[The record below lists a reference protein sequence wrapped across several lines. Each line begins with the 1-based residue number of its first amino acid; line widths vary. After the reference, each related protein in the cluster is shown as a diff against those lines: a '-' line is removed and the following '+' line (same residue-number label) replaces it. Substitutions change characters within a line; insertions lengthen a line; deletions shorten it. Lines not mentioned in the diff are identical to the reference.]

1 MFARVTPPWVALAL
15 AAVLVAGCGKN
26 APAPPPTPQIAL
38 VANGGGFGDH
48 GFNDS
53 ARGALEECGRQTTV
67 VLATAA
73 PTNTA
78 GIEPKLVLFATEK
91 FDTVIGIGYPA
102 APAMAAAARRFEG
115 THFVIIDAVVDEPNV
130 ESITFD
136 EPQGAFLAGALAAL
150 VSKTHRVA
158 FVADVPLLE
167 RSEAGFTAGARE
179 IDPRVEVENRY
190 LASFTDAAAARAA
203 AGALLA
209 RGVDILF
216 VVAGPAGRGAI
227 AAIERRPH
235 AYAIGADTDQDGLA
249 PGRILTS
256 VVKHVDVAAL
266 RVCIET
272 AGGKPE
278 SGHRVLGLADGG
290 IGLTDFR
297 YTKTIVGT
305 PAIARLERLR
315 AAIVAG
321 RVRVPASRAELAHF
335 APVTVL

>member
-158 FVADVPLLE
+158 FVGGADVPLLE

-203 AGALLA
+203 AGALLSTFSSWSPA
-209 RGVDILF
+209 RRDAARSRPSNGVRMPTRSAPTPIRTDSR
-216 VVAGPAGRGAI
+216 RG
-227 AAIERRPH
+227 EF
-235 AYAIGADTDQDGLA
+235 
-249 PGRILTS
+249 S
-256 VVKHVDVAAL
+256 
-266 RVCIET
+266 
-272 AGGKPE
+272 
-278 SGHRVLGLADGG
+278 
-290 IGLTDFR
+290 
-297 YTKTIVGT
+297 
-305 PAIARLERLR
+305 
-315 AAIVAG
+315 
-321 RVRVPASRAELAHF
+321 PASSSTSTSPRYACASRPPGGNRKAGTACLASPT
-335 APVTVL
+335 AASA